1 MYRILDEFRSLRWM
15 PLQPKL
21 LDYENTQF
29 IVIGE
34 GIGELDKATEQ
45 QADDEKQ
52 EKDTPLEEMEKLE
65 HEDELRVKHL
75 KGLDP
80 TQSDLG
86 LMPVG

>member
-45 QADDEKQ
+45 QADDEKH

-86 LMPVG
+86 LVFVG